1 MFPYVLFDPET
12 TATGVG
18 VVEEAMTGAGVTSA
32 LTTVMEVLG
41 ECVTFIGGNP
51 VLMVIFTG
59 SLVGMGF
66 KLFKKAKRS
75 VK

>member
-1 MFPYVLFDPET
+1 MPIHVLMEGGTDAVNGM
-12 TATGVG
+12 TA
-18 VVEEAMTGAGVTSA
+18 AGVTSG

-41 ECVTFIGGNP
+41 QCVTFIGGNP

>member
-1 MFPYVLFDPET
+1 MPIHILFEGGT
-12 TATGVG
+12 EAVGGMTA
-18 VVEEAMTGAGVTSA
+18 AGVTSA
-32 LTTVMEVLG
+32 LTTVMEVLTSAT
-41 ECVTFIGGNP
+41 TFIGGNP

-66 KLFKKAKRS
+66 KLFKKAKKS

>member
-1 MFPYVLFDPET
+1 MPIHVLMNGGTEAVGGM
-12 TATGVG
+12 TA
-18 VVEEAMTGAGVTSA
+18 AGVTSA

-51 VLMVIFTG
+51 VLMVIFTA

>member
-1 MFPYVLFDPET
+1 MPINVLFEGGTDAVSGM
-12 TATGVG
+12 TA
-18 VVEEAMTGAGVTSA
+18 AGVTSG

>member
-1 MFPYVLFDPET
+1 MPINVLFGGGTDAVNGM
-12 TATGVG
+12 TA
-18 VVEEAMTGAGVTSA
+18 EGVTSG

-41 ECVTFIGGNP
+41 QCVTFIGSNP

-66 KLFKKAKRS
+66 RLFKKAKRS